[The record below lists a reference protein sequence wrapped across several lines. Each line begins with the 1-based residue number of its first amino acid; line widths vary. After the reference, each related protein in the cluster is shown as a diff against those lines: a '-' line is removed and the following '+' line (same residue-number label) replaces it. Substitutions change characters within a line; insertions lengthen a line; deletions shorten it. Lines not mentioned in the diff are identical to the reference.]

1 MGIFF
6 CLEYLVSSSSS
17 LLLYNKHDFCL
28 QFKLLGI
35 TFCFFFVTRYQ
46 LNRFLFRNPEI
57 SGIQTGYPDSYHQI
71 NSVNIHHPCKLEYF
85 LSVLLI
91 VRGPLIF
98 CAVIGHYLKKLWNIS
113 WYRILIFFMMM
124 PSATDVKE

>member
-6 CLEYLVSSSSS
+6 CLEYLVSSSRACCCITNMIFVFS
-17 LLLYNKHDFCL
+17 LNYWESHSA
-28 QFKLLGI
+28 
-35 TFCFFFVTRYQ
+35 FFVTRYQ